1 MFTVGGRE
9 TTMEGLI
16 KNKFAN
22 ALGYSTMLLKM
33 LGWVFFPP
41 NKKIWHKSIFNYR
54 FRKG

>member
-16 KNKFAN
+16 KKKFAN